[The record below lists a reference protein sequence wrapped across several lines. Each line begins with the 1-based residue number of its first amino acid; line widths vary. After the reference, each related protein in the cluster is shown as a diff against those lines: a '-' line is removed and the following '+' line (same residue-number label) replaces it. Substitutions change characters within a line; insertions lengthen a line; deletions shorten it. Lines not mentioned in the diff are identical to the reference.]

1 MTINELKEK
10 PSRAAKEFIY
20 IDRFNGG
27 AKVPALK
34 IGTVELSRAEFE
46 RDFCKKDDGQK
57 VCIMTR
63 DAFYIVVSTNPIM
76 YKTYKAPGARLCGVG
91 RYFALNYKTM
101 LDYMAGVD
109 RLI

>member
-1 MTINELKEK
+1 MNITELKEK
-10 PSRAAKEFIY
+10 PSRAAKAFIY

-27 AKVPALK
+27 AEIPALK

-46 RDFCKKDDGQK
+46 RDFCRKDDGQK

-91 RYFALNYKTM
+91 RYFTLDYKSM
-101 LDYMAGVD
+101 LDNMAGVD
-109 RLI
+109 HLV